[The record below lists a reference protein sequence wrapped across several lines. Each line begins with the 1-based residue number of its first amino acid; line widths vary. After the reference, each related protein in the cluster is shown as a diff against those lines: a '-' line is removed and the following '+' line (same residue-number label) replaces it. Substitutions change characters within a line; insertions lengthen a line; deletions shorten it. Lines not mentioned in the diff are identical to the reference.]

1 MTRDEMAWPREENEG
16 AAEPKVPPPS
26 TREAEA
32 AVQRALEDRAPHVS
46 ILRDEDEDDAEAER
60 VAEYERR
67 RLRQREADPVF
78 ILMILIAVSIGI
90 TPMEGVIRYVILWML
105 MGGAG
110 LLAYALG
117 SGERMTE
124 TTAEDIRTGAY
135 FGLGMSLPFILLFG
149 SAFKSIITR
158 MFVVDNVPT
167 EVMQTWVF
175 MAVVFVQPA
184 TDSLFFRGAMQQFR
198 NLFLTAIL
206 ATVWTVLFYFPH
218 MELSDAPGVATMIGI
233 LFGLQNFMYSYVRY
247 RNGLAAAWVC
257 QTIAG
262 GMLWFVPLLLF

>member
-1 MTRDEMAWPREENEG
+1 MSRDEMAWPRDNAEAEP
-16 AAEPKVPPPS
+16 EPKVPPPS
-26 TREAEA
+26 TREVEA
-32 AVQRALEDRAPHVS
+32 SVQRALEDRPPHVS
-46 ILRDEDEDDAEAER
+46 ILKDEDDNEAEAKRIAEHER
-60 VAEYERR
+60 H

-78 ILMILIAVSIGI
+78 VLMILIAISIGI
-90 TPMEGVIRYVILWML
+90 TPMEAVIRYVVLWMF

-124 TTAEDIRTGAY
+124 TTADDIRTGVN
-135 FGLGMSLPFILLFG
+135 FGLGMSVPFVLLFG

-158 MFVVDNVPT
+158 MFAVENVPI

-206 ATVWTVLFYFPH
+206 ATLWTILFYFPH
-218 MELSDAPGVATMIGI
+218 MELADAPGVATMIGI
-233 LFGLQNFMYSYVRY
+233 LFGLQNFIYSYVRY

-262 GMLWFVPLLLF
+262 GVLWFIPLLLF